1 MYVWGVNENG
11 ELGVGKGNEIST
23 PKRLDLNFKVSFV
36 SCGYYH
42 SALISSSL
50 FCFDVFFLSLM
61 AMKNFY
67 FFLFNRKRGFVYV
80 WLE

>member
-23 PKRLDLNFKVSFV
+23 PKRLDVNFKVSFV

-42 SALISSSL
+42 SALISSIL
-50 FCFDVFFLSLM
+50 FCFDIFSSLM
-61 AMKNFY
+61 VVYNFY
-67 FFLFNRKRGFVYV
+67 FFLINRKGCFVYM

>member
-1 MYVWGVNENG
+1 VNGVVYVWGVNENG

-42 SALISSSL
+42 SAVISSKFTFIFGWCWEKNSNLVHNLSL
-50 FCFDVFFLSLM
+50 F
-61 AMKNFY
+61 Y
-67 FFLFNRKRGFVYV
+67 FIIYFV
-80 WLE
+80 